1 MNSNM
6 VQKVCESCGQA
17 TCSAH
22 SGETLI
28 MIIIIFPVIWFLAA
42 CVLSIPPIYKYAS
55 KILEFLAFW
64 PSKLYDWSVLRR
76 MNKNIKKHKMKN
88 IVKEDPDEKYIKI
101 FDPANNVFI
110 YYNNDN
116 FFQKINNKFL
126 KIPFDSKITNFKL
139 KEGRSLFIWKR
150 DEVFS
155 KECYTYEYILDV
167 EDGCN
172 FKYSKDRELTEKFK
186 SYCRKNEKVRYYV
199 ENL

>member
-1 MNSNM
+1 MIANHN
-6 VQKVCESCGQA
+6 QQICELCK
-17 TCSAH
+17 
-22 SGETLI
+22 SGECYGKLPENLL
-28 MIIIIFPVIWFLAA
+28 MIV
-42 CVLSIPPIYKYAS
+42 VLFVLFWVLLGICCSIPKINKYVT
-55 KILEFLAFW
+55 KFLEFLAFW
-64 PSKLYDWSVLRR
+64 PSMLYDWSVLRR
-76 MNKNIKKHKMKN
+76 MNKKMEKIKN
-88 IVKEDPDEKYIKI
+88 IVNEDPDEKYIKI
-101 FDPANNVFI
+101 FDPVNNVFI

-150 DEVFS
+150 DEIFS
-155 KECYTYEYILDV
+155 KECDNYEYILDV

-186 SYCRKNEKVRYYV
+186 LYCKKNEKVRYYV

>member
-1 MNSNM
+1 MM
-6 VQKVCESCGQA
+6 VNHNQQICELCK
-17 TCSAH
+17 
-22 SGETLI
+22 SGECYGKLPENLLMMFGLFMLI
-28 MIIIIFPVIWFLAA
+28 WMLLAI
-42 CVLSIPPIYKYAS
+42 CCSIPKINKYVT
-55 KILEFLAFW
+55 KFLEFLVFW
-64 PSKLYDWSVLRR
+64 PSMLYDWSVSRR
-76 MNKNIKKHKMKN
+76 MNKKMKN
-88 IVKEDPDEKYIKI
+88 IVNEDPDEKYIKI

-155 KECYTYEYILDV
+155 KECYNYEYILDV

>member
-1 MNSNM
+1 MIANHN
-6 VQKVCESCGQA
+6 QQICELCK
-17 TCSAH
+17 
-22 SGETLI
+22 SGECYGKLPENLLMIVVLFMLI
-28 MIIIIFPVIWFLAA
+28 W
-42 CVLSIPPIYKYAS
+42 VLLGICCSIPKTNKYVT
-55 KILEFLAFW
+55 KFLEFLAFW
-64 PSKLYDWSVLRR
+64 PSMLYDWSVLRR
-76 MNKNIKKHKMKN
+76 MNKKIEKMKN
-88 IVKEDPDEKYIKI
+88 IVNEDPDEKYIKI

-110 YYNNDN
+110 YYNNDI

-139 KEGRSLFIWKR
+139 KGGRSLFIWKR

-155 KECYTYEYILDV
+155 KECYNYEYILDV

>member
-1 MNSNM
+1 MM
-6 VQKVCESCGQA
+6 VNHNQQICELCK
-17 TCSAH
+17 
-22 SGETLI
+22 SGECYGKLPENLLMIVVLFMLI
-28 MIIIIFPVIWFLAA
+28 W
-42 CVLSIPPIYKYAS
+42 VLLGICCSIPKINKYVT
-55 KILEFLAFW
+55 KFLEFLAFW
-64 PSKLYDWSVLRR
+64 PSMLYDWSVLRR
-76 MNKNIKKHKMKN
+76 MNKKIEEMKN
-88 IVKEDPDEKYIKI
+88 IVNEDSDEKYIKI

-116 FFQKINNKFL
+116 FFQKIKNKFL

-186 SYCRKNEKVRYYV
+186 LYCRKNEKVRYYV

>member
-1 MNSNM
+1 MM
-6 VQKVCESCGQA
+6 VNHNQQICELCK
-17 TCSAH
+17 
-22 SGETLI
+22 SGECYGKLPENLLMIFVLFMLI
-28 MIIIIFPVIWFLAA
+28 W
-42 CVLSIPPIYKYAS
+42 VLLGICCSIPKINKYVT
-55 KILEFLAFW
+55 KFLEFLAFW
-64 PSKLYDWSVLRR
+64 PSMLYDWSVLRR
-76 MNKNIKKHKMKN
+76 MNKKIEEMKN
-88 IVKEDPDEKYIKI
+88 IVNEDPDEKYIKI

-116 FFQKINNKFL
+116 FFQKIKNKFL

-150 DEVFS
+150 DEIFS
-155 KECYTYEYILDV
+155 KECYNYEYILDV

-186 SYCRKNEKVRYYV
+186 LYCRKNEKVRYFV

>member
-1 MNSNM
+1 MNANHT
-6 VQKVCESCGQA
+6 QQICE
-17 TCSAH
+17 CS
-22 SGETLI
+22 GKLPENLLMIFGLFLLI
-28 MIIIIFPVIWFLAA
+28 W
-42 CVLSIPPIYKYAS
+42 VLLEIRCSIPRINKYIT
-55 KILEFLAFW
+55 KFLEFLAFL
-64 PSKLYDWSVLRR
+64 PLMLYDWIVSRR
-76 MNKNIKKHKMKN
+76 MNKKMKS
-88 IVKEDPDEKYIKI
+88 IVNEDTDEKYIKI

-155 KECYTYEYILDV
+155 KECYNYEYILGVD
-167 EDGCN
+167 DGCN

-186 SYCRKNEKVRYYV
+186 LYCRKNEKVRYYV

>member
-1 MNSNM
+1 MM
-6 VQKVCESCGQA
+6 VNHNQQLCELCK
-17 TCSAH
+17 
-22 SGETLI
+22 SGECYGKLPENLLMMFGLFLLI
-28 MIIIIFPVIWFLAA
+28 WLLLAI
-42 CVLSIPPIYKYAS
+42 CCSIPKINKYVT
-55 KILEFLAFW
+55 KFLEFLSFL
-64 PSKLYDWSVLRR
+64 PSMLYDWSISRR
-76 MNKNIKKHKMKN
+76 MNKKMKN
-88 IVKEDPDEKYIKI
+88 IVNEDLDEKYIKI

-116 FFQKINNKFL
+116 FFQKIKNRFL

-150 DEVFS
+150 DEIFS
-155 KECYTYEYILDV
+155 KECYNYEYILDV

>member
-1 MNSNM
+1 MIANHN
-6 VQKVCESCGQA
+6 QQICELCK
-17 TCSAH
+17 
-22 SGETLI
+22 SGECYGKLPENLL
-28 MIIIIFPVIWFLAA
+28 MIFVLFILFWLLLAI
-42 CVLSIPPIYKYAS
+42 CCSIPKINKYVT
-55 KILEFLAFW
+55 KFLEFLAFW
-64 PSKLYDWSVLRR
+64 PSMLYDWSVSRR
-76 MNKNIKKHKMKN
+76 MNKKMKN
-88 IVKEDPDEKYIKI
+88 IVNEDPDEKYIKI

-126 KIPFDSKITNFKL
+126 KIPFDSKIINFKL

-150 DEVFS
+150 DAVFS
-155 KECYTYEYILDV
+155 KECYNYEYILDV

-186 SYCRKNEKVRYYV
+186 LYCRKNEKVRYYV